1 MNDNVLPLSR
11 PPLIPTPIERS
22 NDPPKTTTPHWGV
35 SESSNTA
42 LRCGTRATKGTDMA
56 TTTRVWISPQAHE
69 RLHRELDTLRFLFS
83 AGIADEGSDENATA
97 VRRAWETRIQQIH
110 DLLINAVV
118 GEDPPNDGIAEPGMV
133 VTIRRDATG
142 DTETFLLGVHGAE
155 YADMPVYSIESP
167 LGAAIAGA
175 RPGQRRTYRLPNGI
189 PMAVTLLNAVP
200 YGLHIADLNQPAPQ

>member
-1 MNDNVLPLSR
+1 
-11 PPLIPTPIERS
+11 
-22 NDPPKTTTPHWGV
+22 
-35 SESSNTA
+35 
-42 LRCGTRATKGTDMA
+42 MA
-56 TTTRVWISPQAHE
+56 TTTRAWISPQAHE

-83 AGIADEGSDENATA
+83 AGIADEDTDENAAA

-118 GEDPPNDGIAEPGMV
+118 GEDPPDDGIAEPGMV

-175 RPGQRRTYRLPNGI
+175 RPGQRRTYQLPNGTRWPSRCSKQCPTAFTSLI
-189 PMAVTLLNAVP
+189 SAS
-200 YGLHIADLNQPAPQ
+200 LHRNEIAHRQNRTPTSG

>member
-1 MNDNVLPLSR
+1 MP
-11 PPLIPTPIERS
+11 
-22 NDPPKTTTPHWGV
+22 TTP
-35 SESSNTA
+35 
-42 LRCGTRATKGTDMA
+42 
-56 TTTRVWISPQAHE
+56 RVWISPQAHE

-83 AGIADEGSDENATA
+83 AGIADEDTDENAAA
-97 VRRAWETRIQQIH
+97 VRRAWEVRIQQIH

-118 GEDPPNDGIAEPGMV
+118 GEDPPDDGIAEPGMV

-175 RPGQRRTYRLPNGI
+175 RAGARRTYQLPNGT
-189 PMAVTLLNAVP
+189 PLAVTLLKAVP
-200 YGLHIADLNQPAPQ
+200 YGLHIADLSQPASKGIRKTSKENAHRRLTRKSRVSNCSHFRRTERPTQQGPPPDPRTRSWRS

>member
-1 MNDNVLPLSR
+1 
-11 PPLIPTPIERS
+11 
-22 NDPPKTTTPHWGV
+22 
-35 SESSNTA
+35 
-42 LRCGTRATKGTDMA
+42 MA

-83 AGIADEGSDENATA
+83 AGIADGDTDENAAA
-97 VRRAWETRIQQIH
+97 VRRAWEVRIQQIH

-118 GEDPPNDGIAEPGMV
+118 GEDPPDDGIAEPGMV

-167 LGAAIAGA
+167 LGAAITGA
-175 RPGQRRTYRLPNGI
+175 RAGERRTYHLPNGT
-189 PMAVTLLNAVP
+189 PLAVTLLKAVP
-200 YGLHIADLNQPAPQ
+200 YGLHIADLSQPAPQCDRTPIERQRPQAVKRKSHVSNSSHVRHAEQRTQQGPPPNPRTPSPRN